1 MKNIQKFVVPI
12 FSFEEAREI
21 SNDAYVTSFL
31 QSPSDDG
38 FAMSRYYLH
47 NDEKTEEHIQAL
59 YSRLFGI
66 IETSDSGQ

>member
-1 MKNIQKFVVPI
+1 MFPF
-12 FSFEEAREI
+12 FSFEEAKAI